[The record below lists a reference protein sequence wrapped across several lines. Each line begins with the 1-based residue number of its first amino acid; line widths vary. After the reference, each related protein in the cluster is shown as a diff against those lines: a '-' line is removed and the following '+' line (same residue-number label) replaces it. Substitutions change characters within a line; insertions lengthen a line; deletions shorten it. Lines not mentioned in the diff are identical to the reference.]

1 MWINLKYHQL
11 NQPNSNHNDLLW
23 QRDITVSTRFSRWA
37 LKNDLLRSLWTK
49 SKDNGRRISRRFSIA
64 ADFQN
69 IKAANSISQKQQ
81 RLSKNNPN
89 LENDPIKR
97 QGSWKRTKA
106 SAGNGRKDDYRH
118 AISHFG
124 RIYRR

>member
-1 MWINLKYHQL
+1 MWINLKYHQFS
-11 NQPNSNHNDLLW
+11 QPTSNHNDLLW
-23 QRDITVSTRFSRWA
+23 KRDITVSTRLSRWA
-37 LKNDLLRSLWTK
+37 LKNALLRSLWTK

-97 QGSWKRTKA
+97 QGSWRRTKA
-106 SAGNGRKDDYRH
+106 DKERS
-118 AISHFG
+118 
-124 RIYRR
+124 